1 MADKDILQS
10 VYPHIGGQEN
20 ISRTIP
26 RKNILYVMLKDAG
39 AVDLDSVRQT
49 EGIEAAELER
59 GRLALHLAGQE
70 EKENTM
76 AQDYQ
81 KMGEA
86 ILEAVGG
93 KENITALTHCAT
105 RLRFNLADDSKADEA
120 KVKAVK
126 GVMGVRNQGGQF
138 QVIIGQD
145 VSFPYDVIM
154 KICKLDA
161 NKNDASAANDGKKK
175 KPLDV
180 VMDTLA
186 GIFTPVLPA
195 VIGGGMVTVVYT
207 LLTLSGLVS
216 AESDLGVFL
225 NFLGNAPMYFMPI
238 MVAYTAAQKFGSN
251 PFLAM
256 ALAAAMMHPTFQSI
270 VASGESFHILGLPVM
285 LVTYSNNTL
294 PIILSVWAMSY
305 FDKFFNKHISK
316 VVRIFVA
323 PLLTLLCG
331 SVLAFVVIGPLGTIV
346 ANGLTVVFSAM
357 IDHAGWLVTAIWG
370 AFSPILVMTGMHYT
384 LGSLFSTMYYMVGY
398 EGAMMPGMLVSN
410 VAQGAAALAVRF
422 ASKDE
427 DTKALALSAGVT
439 GLMGITEPAL
449 YGVNLRYKKPLY
461 AAMIGGGVGG
471 LICGLF
477 GVKAYVMASP
487 GLISLP
493 IFIGGDSMTGFI
505 WACIG
510 AAVSIVVAFVASY
523 VMMKA
528 EFKKNPENA

>member
-1 MADKDILQS
+1 MIEVVVFHLNTAKKSS
-10 VYPHIGGQEN
+10 VHFEHLI
-20 ISRTIP
+20 ISLI
-26 RKNILYVMLKDAG
+26 
-39 AVDLDSVRQT
+39 T
-49 EGIEAAELER
+49 E
-59 GRLALHLAGQE
+59 
-70 EKENTM
+70 T
-76 AQDYQ
+76 
-81 KMGEA
+81 
-86 ILEAVGG
+86 
-93 KENITALTHCAT
+93 T
-105 RLRFNLADDSKADEA
+105 
-120 KVKAVK
+120 VK

-195 VIGGGMVTVVYT
+195 VIGGGMITVVYT

-216 AESDLGVFL
+216 AESNLGVFL

-285 LVTYSNNTL
+285 LVTYSSNPL

-331 SVLAFVVIGPLGTIV
+331 SVLALVVIGPLGTIV

-370 AFSPILVMTGMHYT
+370 AFSPILIMTGMHYT

>member
-216 AESDLGVFL
+216 AESNLGVFL

-285 LVTYSNNTL
+285 LVTYSNNAL

-331 SVLAFVVIGPLGTIV
+331 SVLAFVVIGPLGMIV

-370 AFSPILVMTGMHYT
+370 AFSPILVMT
-384 LGSLFSTMYYMVGY
+384 
-398 EGAMMPGMLVSN
+398 GMLVSN

>member
-1 MADKDILQS
+1 MAEQDILQS

-20 ISRTIP
+20 VSRVIP
-26 RKNILYVMLKDAG
+26 RNGALYLMLKDAG
-39 AVDLDSVRQT
+39 AVDLENVKQVQ
-49 EGIEAAELER
+49 GITDAVLER
-59 GRLALHLAGQE
+59 GRLTLHLK

-93 KENITALTHCAT
+93 KENVTGLEHCAT
-105 RLRFNLADDSKADEA
+105 RLRFNLADDSKADEK
-120 KVKAVK
+120 KVNAIQ
-126 GVMGVRNQGGQF
+126 GVMGVRNQGGQY

-154 KICKLDA
+154 KLCDLDA
-161 NKNDASAANDGKKK
+161 AKGAAPANNDGKKQSPFNK
-175 KPLDV
+175 VL
-180 VMDTLA
+180 DTLV
-186 GIFTPVLPA
+186 GMFTPLLPA
-195 VIGGGMVTVVYT
+195 IIGGGMITVVYT
-207 LLTLSGLVS
+207 LLTLSKIIS
-216 AESDLGVFL
+216 ADSDLGVFL

-238 MVAYTAAQKFGSN
+238 MVAYTAAKKFGSN

-256 ALAAAMMHPTFQSI
+256 ALAAAMMHPTFSSI
-270 VASGESFHILGLPVM
+270 VAAGEPFHLFGLPVM
-285 LVTYSNNTL
+285 LVSYSNNAI

-305 FDKFFNKHISK
+305 IDKFFNKYVPK
-316 VVRIFVA
+316 MVRIFVA

-331 SVLAFVVIGPLGTIV
+331 SLLAFIVIGPLGTI
-346 ANGLTVVFSAM
+346 AAKGLTAVFSVM
-357 IDHAGWLVTAIWG
+357 MNHAGWLVTAIWG
-370 AFSPILVMTGMHYT
+370 AFSPLLVMTGMHYA
-384 LGSLFSTMYYMVGY
+384 LGSLFGTVYYVVGY
-398 EGAMMPGMLVSN
+398 ESVMMPGSLVSN
-410 VAQGAAALAVRF
+410 VAQGAAALAVFF
-422 ASKDE
+422 ASKNE
-427 DTKALALSAGVT
+427 DTKALASSTGLT

-471 LICGLF
+471 LVCGIF

-493 IFIGGDSMTGFI
+493 IFIGGDSMSSFI

-510 AAVSIVVAFVASY
+510 AAVSMVVAFVISY
-523 VMMKA
+523 VLMKA
-528 EFKKNPENA
+528 EFKKNPENV

>member
-26 RKNILYVMLKDAG
+26 RENILYVMLKDAG

-195 VIGGGMVTVVYT
+195 VIGGGMITVVYT

-216 AESDLGVFL
+216 AESNLGVFL

-285 LVTYSNNTL
+285 LVTYSSNPL

-305 FDKFFNKHISK
+305 FDKFFNKHIHDSY
-316 VVRIFVA
+316 RIDY
-323 PLLTLLCG
+323 LR
-331 SVLAFVVIGPLGTIV
+331 SHIK
-346 ANGLTVVFSAM
+346 AM
-357 IDHAGWLVTAIWG
+357 KAAVEEDGVDLMGYTMWGCID
-370 AFSPILVMTGMHYT
+370 
-384 LGSLFSTMYYMVGY
+384 
-398 EGAMMPGMLVSN
+398 LVS
-410 VAQGAAALAVRF
+410 
-422 ASKDE
+422 ASTGEMAKRYGFVYVDYQDDGSGDGKRLKKD
-427 DTKALALSAGVT
+427 SADW
-439 GLMGITEPAL
+439 
-449 YGVNLRYKKPLY
+449 YKKVIATNGEDL
-461 AAMIGGGVGG
+461 
-471 LICGLF
+471 
-477 GVKAYVMASP
+477 
-487 GLISLP
+487 
-493 IFIGGDSMTGFI
+493 T
-505 WACIG
+505 
-510 AAVSIVVAFVASY
+510 
-523 VMMKA
+523 
-528 EFKKNPENA
+528 

>member
-1 MADKDILQS
+1 
-10 VYPHIGGQEN
+10 
-20 ISRTIP
+20 
-26 RKNILYVMLKDAG
+26 
-39 AVDLDSVRQT
+39 
-49 EGIEAAELER
+49 
-59 GRLALHLAGQE
+59 
-70 EKENTM
+70 
-76 AQDYQ
+76 
-81 KMGEA
+81 
-86 ILEAVGG
+86 
-93 KENITALTHCAT
+93 
-105 RLRFNLADDSKADEA
+105 
-120 KVKAVK
+120 
-126 GVMGVRNQGGQF
+126 MGVRNQGGQF

-195 VIGGGMVTVVYT
+195 VIGGGMITVVYT

-256 ALAAAMMHPTFQSI
+256 ALAAAMMHPTFQST

-285 LVTYSNNTL
+285 LVTYSSNPL

-305 FDKFFNKHISK
+305 VDKFFNKHISK

>member
-26 RKNILYVMLKDAG
+26 RENILYVMLKDAG

-154 KICKLDA
+154 KICKLEQT
-161 NKNDASAANDGKKK
+161 KNDASAANDGKKK

-195 VIGGGMVTVVYT
+195 VIGGGMITVVYT

-216 AESDLGVFL
+216 AESNLGVFL

-270 VASGESFHILGLPVM
+270 VTSGESFHILGLPVM
-285 LVTYSNNTL
+285 LVTYSSNPL